1 MGSQSFSSISVAGT
15 QKIPYLGEIVRRK
28 CWGNVPAP
36 ADDEACQAL
45 QMARR
50 KYVNVEATAAYLS
63 ISTVVDPVGYEGHK
77 WMLAMRE
84 TLDGEVGKRYPF
96 EYLLVGGAANS
107 GDAIEAVMSSFPYM
121 VGCTAG
127 VVLLF
132 VAVSYKSIVIPLLSV
147 FTIGLTTLFV
157 FGFATLTYVK
167 PGIFN
172 WTGWSGISQNL
183 GPQEDEG
190 SFLFIVP
197 VICFALVGGL
207 GLDYNIFIITRMYE
221 LRLSGHSTPDA
232 IALGLARTGGIITSA
247 GLIMAAAFGGLL
259 FSSVS
264 MMNSFSFII
273 TFSVL
278 FDSFVVRSLLMPT
291 IMSLLPGDVIWWPKK
306 MPRVTKRRKTRTFKK
321 LSTPHE

>member
-1 MGSQSFSSISVAGT
+1 
-15 QKIPYLGEIVRRK
+15 
-28 CWGNVPAP
+28 
-36 ADDEACQAL
+36 
-45 QMARR
+45 
-50 KYVNVEATAAYLS
+50 
-63 ISTVVDPVGYEGHK
+63 
-77 WMLAMRE
+77 
-84 TLDGEVGKRYPF
+84 
-96 EYLLVGGAANS
+96 
-107 GDAIEAVMSSFPYM
+107 M

-207 GLDYNIFIITRMYE
+207 GE
-221 LRLSGHSTPDA
+221 AS
-232 IALGLARTGGIITSA
+232 
-247 GLIMAAAFGGLL
+247 
-259 FSSVS
+259 
-264 MMNSFSFII
+264 
-273 TFSVL
+273 
-278 FDSFVVRSLLMPT
+278 
-291 IMSLLPGDVIWWPKK
+291 
-306 MPRVTKRRKTRTFKK
+306 
-321 LSTPHE
+321 